1 MYVCPKCGKEYK
13 KNVLR
18 KCDYC
23 KKVIGCDYCL
33 TSGTLEYRYCDDHNP
48 KPKKNKGEEIL
59 KFIKIFNGDVAPDEP
74 LYKHAVLQLTK
85 IANEEEGEGL
95 NKIINIFKDST
106 KVDVSEVLIEGLID
120 VFKNVRSDEI
130 IEPIAEYIDNS
141 YLNDEFVYLPECIEL
156 LFKIKTNKAVEKI
169 RELSEYPSV
178 EIRKQI
184 LDVLSEISQE
194 GEINLESE
202 ILKIYDEILAGRPEY
217 AVGEIYDLI
226 ALFTD
231 IDYRVRDN
239 SVRELADKDSKK
251 ELLGFLNSSNPQ
263 IIGYTIRTLAL
274 KNELKNND
282 EKNNDGNIKED
293 EEIKEHNINE
303 SEEIKEHNINESE
316 EIKEHNINEDE
327 EIKDL
332 DVDSKE
338 PKDIN
343 EDEEIKD
350 LDVDSKEP
358 KDINEDEEIK
368 DLDVDKK
375 ISEYIKH
382 EDGFV
387 RENVV
392 SYLKSKGMYDKI
404 FEAISDDSTNVRI
417 SALDALL
424 EGGEHAKEYIDKI
437 QGGDN
442 EYAKNYIT
450 NEEMRYAE
458 NVKREIDLHSKYA
471 KDFANYSEDE
481 EAIEEYKEILKIDK
495 NNAYAYLNLGEIY
508 SKIYRYKEAEEYAK
522 KHLEISKDSE
532 GWNLLGRIYNSKGME
547 KEAIDAFKKSLAIE
561 NNFLSHRFLGEIEQ
575 RAKNFDEAI
584 KEYNALLKINDIAS
598 IRSRISEI
606 LREQGKKEDA
616 MNELQKGI
624 DAFPD
629 EIEFYKDLSMMLM
642 DVQKLSD
649 AEKLLRTAYRKFP
662 YDAETA
668 GMLASILFQ
677 LHKYSESEYLIR
689 KVFAENPDVVKSEEH
704 AILHEIL
711 GMSLGEQGK
720 MTEATKE
727 LKTARHLNP
736 SLGKR
741 P

>member
-13 KNVLR
+13 KDVLR

-33 TSGTLEYRYCDDHNP
+33 TQGTLEYRYCDDHNP

-85 IANEEEGEGL
+85 IANEEEGL
-95 NKIINIFKDST
+95 NKIINIFKDGT
-106 KVDVSEVLIEGLID
+106 KRDVSDVLIDGLID

-141 YLNDEFVYLPECIEL
+141 YLNDEFVHLPECIEL
-156 LFKIKTNKAVEKI
+156 LFEIKTNKAVEKI
-169 RELSEYPSV
+169 RELSGYPSV

-184 LDVLSEISQE
+184 LDALSEISQE
-194 GEINLESE
+194 GKINPESE
-202 ILKIYDEILAGRPEY
+202 ILKIYDEILVGRPEY

-226 ALFTD
+226 NHFTY

-239 SVRELADKDSKK
+239 AVRELAEKDSKK
-251 ELLGFLNSSNPQ
+251 ELIGFLNSSDPQ
-263 IIGYTIRTLAL
+263 VIGYTIRTLAL

-282 EKNNDGNIKED
+282 EKNNNWDIKEG
-293 EEIKEHNINE
+293 EEIKELNIKE
-303 SEEIKEHNINESE
+303 GEEIKEPDINEG
-316 EIKEHNINEDE
+316 E

-338 PKDIN
+338 TKDIN
-343 EDEEIKD
+343 VSCEEIKD
-350 LDVDSKEP
+350 INVSCDS
-358 KDINEDEEIK
+358 DS
-368 DLDVDKK
+368 DVDKK
-375 ISEYIKH
+375 ISEYMKH
-382 EDGFV
+382 EYEFV

-392 SYLKSKGMYDKI
+392 SYLKSKGRYDKI

-417 SALDALL
+417 SALDALI
-424 EGGEHAKEYIDKI
+424 EGGEHANEYADKI
-437 QGGDN
+437 QGSDN

-471 KDFANYSEDE
+471 MDFVNYDEEE

-495 NNAYAYLNLGEIY
+495 NNAHAYLNLGEIY
-508 SKIYRYKEAEEYAK
+508 SKIYRYKEAEECAK
-522 KHLEISKDSE
+522 KHLEISQDSE
-532 GWNLLGRIYNSKGME
+532 GWNLLGRIYNGKGME
-547 KEAIDAFKKSLAIE
+547 KEAIDAFKKSIAIE
-561 NNFLSHRFLGEIEQ
+561 SNFLSHLFLGEIEQ
-575 RAKNFDEAI
+575 KAKNFDEAI
-584 KEYNALLKINDIAS
+584 KEYTALLKIKDIAS
-598 IRSRISEI
+598 IRSRIFEI
-606 LREQGKKEDA
+606 LRKQDKKEDA

-629 EIEFYKDLSMMLM
+629 EIEFYKDLSMMLI
-642 DVQKLSD
+642 DAQKLSD

-662 YDAETA
+662 YNAETV
-668 GMLASILFQ
+668 GMLASTLFQ
-677 LHKYSESEYLIR
+677 LHKYSESEYII
-689 KVFAENPDVVKSEEH
+689 KKIFAENPDMVKSEEY

-720 MTEATKE
+720 VTDATKE
-727 LKTARHLNP
+727 LKTAHFLDP
-736 SLGKR
+736 SLGR
-741 P
+741 RL

>member
-33 TSGTLEYRYCDDHNP
+33 TPGTLEYRYCDDHNP

-59 KFIKIFNGDVAPDEP
+59 KFIKIFNGDVAPDEQ

-85 IANEEEGEGL
+85 IANEEEGL
-95 NKIINIFKDST
+95 NKIINIFKDGT
-106 KVDVSEVLIEGLID
+106 KRDVSNVLIEGLID
-120 VFKNVRSDEI
+120 VFKNVRSDEL

-141 YLNDEFVYLPECIEL
+141 YLNDEFVHLSECIEL
-156 LFKIKTNKAVEKI
+156 LFEIKTNKAVEKI
-169 RELSEYPSV
+169 RELSGYPSV

-184 LDVLSEISQE
+184 LDMLSEISQE
-194 GEINLESE
+194 GEINPESE
-202 ILKIYDEILAGRPEY
+202 ILKIYDELLAGRPEY

-226 ALFTD
+226 AYFTD

-239 SVRELADKDSKK
+239 AVRELAEKDSKK
-251 ELLGFLNSSNPQ
+251 ELIGFLNSSNQ
-263 IIGYTIRTLAL
+263 HVIGYTIRTLAL

-282 EKNNDGNIKED
+282 EKNNDGDIKED
-293 EEIKEHNINE
+293 EEIKELNINE
-303 SEEIKEHNINESE
+303 SEEIK
-316 EIKEHNINEDE
+316 
-327 EIKDL
+327 
-332 DVDSKE
+332 
-338 PKDIN
+338 DIN
-343 EDEEIKD
+343 
-350 LDVDSKEP
+350 VSRDS
-358 KDINEDEEIK
+358 DSDS
-368 DLDVDKK
+368 DVDKK
-375 ISEYIKH
+375 ISEYMKH

-392 SYLKSKGMYDKI
+392 SYLKSKCKYDKI

-417 SALDALL
+417 SALDALI

-437 QGGDN
+437 IGGDN
-442 EYAKNYIT
+442 EFARTYIS

-458 NVKREIDLHSKYA
+458 NVKREIDLHGKYA
-471 KDFANYSEDE
+471 REFVNYDEEE

-495 NNAYAYLNLGEIY
+495 NNAPAYLNLGEVY
-508 SKIYRYKEAEEYAK
+508 SKIYRYKEAEECAK
-522 KHLEISKDSE
+522 KHLEISQDSE

-547 KEAIDAFKKSLAIE
+547 KEAIDAFKKSIATKSNL
-561 NNFLSHRFLGEIEQ
+561 LSHLFLGEIEQ

-584 KEYNALLKINDIAS
+584 KEYTALLKIKDIAA
-598 IRSRISEI
+598 IRSRIFEI
-606 LREQGKKEDA
+606 LREQNKKEDA

-629 EIEFYKDLSMMLM
+629 EIEFYKDLSMMLI
-642 DVQKLSD
+642 DAEKLSD

-668 GMLASILFQ
+668 GMLASTLFQ
-677 LHKYSESEYLIR
+677 LHKYSESEYIIK
-689 KVFAENPDVVKSEEH
+689 KVFAENPDVIKSGKH

-720 MTEATKE
+720 VVEATKE
-727 LKTARHLNP
+727 LKTARYLDP
-736 SLGKR
+736 SLGRK